1 MPWKRHTTLENNGSQ
16 QREATAPGM
25 NHQFTTL
32 FPIGEIAA
40 RLGLSENDIEPYGR
54 HIAKIKLTRLP
65 TPEAPLLGKLVL
77 VTATTPTS
85 HGEGKTVMS
94 IGLAQAIKKLGH
106 QSIVTLRE
114 PSLGPVFGVKGGAAG
129 GGKSQVEPSGK
140 INLHFTGDLHAVGA
154 AHNLLAAII
163 DNHLHQGNALNIDV
177 DNIFWPRALDMNDRA
192 LRHIIVGLGG
202 KANGVPREAGFV
214 ITAASE
220 VMAILALANSPN
232 DCQKRLNEI
241 TIGFSLKG
249 ERIPAADLEAT
260 GAMMV
265 LLKDALM
272 PNLVQTTEQ
281 VPALIHAGPF
291 ANIAHGTS
299 SVVAQKM
306 ALNLADYVINETGF
320 GADLGA
326 EKFMDIVMP
335 ASRLKPSVAVLVTT
349 LRGLHAQAG
358 SGDKGSPHEALKN
371 GLENLAKHIENLRKF
386 GLPIVV
392 AINRHD
398 DDLNAEI
405 QEVEAFCAGLGVEA
419 AVAEV
424 FQKGGDGGL
433 DLAAK
438 VVTAAKQSNPAKI
451 SPLVPTNLG
460 LKEKVELIG
469 REIYGA
475 ESVHFESAARRKLAK
490 YSALGFG
497 NFPVCM
503 AKAQSSLSDDP
514 KKLGAPRGWSLTVT
528 DAHLASGAGFVVVVA
543 GNMMLMPGLPKAPQ
557 ALNMSVDENGEIV
570 GLS

>member
-1 MPWKRHTTLENNGSQ
+1 MTNQPTNL
-16 QREATAPGM
+16 
-25 NHQFTTL
+25 L
-32 FPIGEIAA
+32 PISEIAA
-40 RLGLSENDIEPYGR
+40 TLGLSEDDIEPYGR
-54 HIAKIKLTRLP
+54 YIAKIKLTRLA
-65 TPEAPLLGKLVL
+65 APKAPPRGKLVL

-129 GGKSQVEPSGK
+129 GGKSQVEPKDK

-163 DNHLHQGNALNIDV
+163 DNHLHQGNSLNIDV

-202 KANGVPREAGFV
+202 KANGIPREAGFV

-220 VMAILALANSPN
+220 VMAILALANSPD
-232 DCQKRLNEI
+232 DCRKRLDQI
-241 TIGFSLKG
+241 TIGFNLKG
-249 ERIPAADLEAT
+249 ERIPAADLLAT

-272 PNLVQTTEQ
+272 PNLVQTTEH

-306 ALNLADYVINETGF
+306 ALSLADYVINETGF

-335 ASRLKPSVAVLVTT
+335 TSDLKPSVAVLTTT

-358 SGDKGSPHEALKN
+358 TKDKESPNEGLKK

-405 QEVEAFCAGLGVEA
+405 TQVESFCADFGVKA

-438 VVTAAKQSNPAKI
+438 VLTAATESDFTEI
-451 SPLVPTNLG
+451 RPLVPEHLG
-460 LKEKVELIG
+460 LQEKVELIA

-475 ESVHFESAARRKLAK
+475 ESVHLEAVARKKLAK
-490 YSALGFG
+490 FSSLGFG

-503 AKAQSSLSDDP
+503 AKTQSSLSDDS
-514 KKLGAPRGWSLTVT
+514 KKLGAPRGWPLTIT
-528 DAHLASGAGFVVVVA
+528 DAHLASGAGFVVTVA
-543 GNMMLMPGLPKAPQ
+543 GNMMLMPGLPKLPQ
-557 ALNMSVDENGEIV
+557 AINMSVDKDGEIM